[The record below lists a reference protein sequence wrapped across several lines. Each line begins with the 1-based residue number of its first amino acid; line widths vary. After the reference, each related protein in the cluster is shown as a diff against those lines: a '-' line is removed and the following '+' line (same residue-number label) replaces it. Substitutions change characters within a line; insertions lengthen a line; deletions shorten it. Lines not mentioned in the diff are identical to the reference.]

1 MITKQQLRLAAL
13 VAGALAAAPA
23 AAQTRQLLNYEQIHK
38 PLVAD
43 GGAMV
48 VSQST
53 QASEAGA
60 QVLREGGNAV
70 DAAVTMAF
78 VMAVTLP
85 RAGNI
90 GGDGYM
96 LIHLADGQRAVAIDY
111 RSMAPALATSGM
123 AILRYRVPHYRC
135 LHLGHPR
142 NKREPPGI
150 LGWPAVHLEISLPHF
165 AS

>member
-1 MITKQQLRLAAL
+1 MSRTFAALRLL
-13 VAGALAAAPA
+13 PVVLLLSTLPAPA

-111 RSMAPALATSGM
+111 RSMAPALAVVWVTPQSEK
-123 AILRYRVPHYRC
+123 LVR
-135 LHLGHPR
+135 
-142 NKREPPGI
+142 
-150 LGWPAVHLEISLPHF
+150 PARRRRLACVESVMS
-165 AS
+165 AR